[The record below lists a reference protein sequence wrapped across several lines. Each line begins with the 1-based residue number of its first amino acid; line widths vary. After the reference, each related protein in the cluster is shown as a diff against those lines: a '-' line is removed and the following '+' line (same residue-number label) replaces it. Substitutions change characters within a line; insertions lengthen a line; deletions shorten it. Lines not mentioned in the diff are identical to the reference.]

1 MSESEPDGAT
11 IVVGI
16 LAGEASGDN
25 LGAGLMQAMQSQSS
39 LPLKFIGVGGEAML
53 AAGLSALAPLDA
65 LSVNGFRD
73 PILKLPEL
81 IALLRRLVRTFE
93 QAQIDVFI
101 GVDFNVF
108 NFILEAALRK
118 RGIKTVHYVSPSVY
132 AWRSGRTKRVARSAD
147 LLLCLYPFE
156 PAFYAQ
162 TSVQAE
168 FVGHPLADEID
179 LSAGADPARL
189 SARQALGLTAERTVL
204 AMLPGSRNSEVD
216 LMIEPFL
223 GAAALF
229 AEENP
234 GSVTVIP
241 CVRPSIKAR
250 VEKALQ
256 DYPNLEVTLYEG
268 NARRAL
274 VACDVALVKSGTS
287 TLEAML
293 LHRPMVVSYR
303 LGWWT
308 YQLAK
313 RVLRTPYVALPNILA
328 GRALVPE
335 LLQHEGTA
343 QALAQALQ
351 QELMAA
357 THGAE
362 NTAAFEALHKQLRQG
377 ADAKAAASV
386 LRLLAAKVTGS

>member
-1 MSESEPDGAT
+1 MSAEQPVQPAIT
-11 IVVGI
+11 VGI

-25 LGAGLMQAMQSQSS
+25 LGAGLMSAMQLQAHKPVRF
-39 LPLKFIGVGGEAML
+39 LGVGGQRMV
-53 AAGLSALAPLDA
+53 AAGLSELAPIDQLA
-65 LSVNGFRD
+65 VNGFKD

-81 IALLRRLVRTFE
+81 ISLLRRLVKTFTE
-93 QAQIDVFI
+93 ARIDVFV

-108 NFILEAALRK
+108 NFILEAALRR

-132 AWRSGRTKRVARSAD
+132 AWRAGRTRRVAKSAD

-156 PAFYAQ
+156 PAFYSA
-162 TSVQAE
+162 TNVRAE
-168 FVGHPLADEID
+168 FVGHPLADEISLD
-179 LSAGADPARL
+179 AGSDPARQ
-189 SARQALGLTAERTVL
+189 SARSQLGIATQGTVL
-204 AMLPGSRNSEVD
+204 ALLPGSRNSEVD
-216 LMIEPFL
+216 LMIEHFL

-229 AEENP
+229 ARQHP
-234 GSVTVIP
+234 DCLTVIP
-241 CVRPSIKAR
+241 CVRPSIKQR
-250 VEKALQ
+250 VVAALLE
-256 DYPNLEVTLYEG
+256 YPQLSVKLYEG
-268 NARRAL
+268 NARQAL

-313 RVLRTPYVALPNILA
+313 RVLRTPFVALPNILA

-343 QALAQALQ
+343 QALASALQ
-351 QELMAA
+351 QELAMA
-357 THGAE
+357 GGDAE
-362 NTAAFEALHKQLRQG
+362 NTAAFAALHRQLRQS
-377 ADAKAAASV
+377 ADAKSAASV
-386 LRLLAAKVTGS
+386 LRLLAGNATGL